1 MRNMQRGFTL
11 IELIVVVVILGILAA
26 VALPKFIDFSG
37 DAGDASAQS
46 VAGAL
51 GSASAMNY
59 AKSAAT
65 SEANAAVTA
74 IKSGTATCA
83 SLYPLLVGGA
93 LPTNVTLVAPATV
106 INCAPA
112 SAGGINTSCMVK
124 HSKGTTAA
132 GFAVTAICTS

>member
-1 MRNMQRGFTL
+1 MGKIQRGFTL

-51 GSASAMNY
+51 SSASAMNY
-59 AKSAAT
+59 AKSAAAGVGSAT
-65 SEANAAVTA
+65 AVT
-74 IKSGTATCA
+74 SGTATCNT
-83 SLYPLLVGGA
+83 LLPLLVGGA
-93 LPTNVTLVAPATV
+93 LPTNVTFVNSAAVITCVSPAG
-106 INCAPA
+106 
-112 SAGGINTSCMVK
+112 AGGTSTACMVK

-132 GFAVTAICTS
+132 GFPVTAICTS